1 MNTNDLPLY
10 SLNLG
15 QFKELLK
22 DLLTDIQVEN
32 VTANKAGKYTNQL
45 LKIDDL
51 CALFNVSKV
60 TIFAWIKKG
69 KLKATHIGTRLYFK
83 RKDIDELLNNSKV

>member
-10 SLNLG
+10 SLNIG

-22 DLLTDIQVEN
+22 EILTDIHADN
-32 VTANKAGKYTNQL
+32 FPTRKMDKYPNQL

-51 CALFNVSKV
+51 CAIFKVSKV

-69 KLKATHIGTRLYFK
+69 KLKATHVGTRLYFK
-83 RKDIDELLNNSKV
+83 AKDIDELLNNDTK

>member
-22 DLLTDIQVEN
+22 ELLKDIHGDN
-32 VTANKAGKYTNQL
+32 IPKMKGDKYPNQL

-51 CALFNVSKV
+51 CKLFNVSKV

-69 KLKATHIGTRLYFK
+69 KLKATHVGTRLYFK
-83 RKDIDELLNNSKV
+83 TKDIDELIKNNT

>member
-1 MNTNDLPLY
+1 MKTNELPLY

-15 QFKELLK
+15 QFKELVK
-22 DLLTDIQVEN
+22 ELLNDIQSDKNLNNSV
-32 VTANKAGKYTNQL
+32 GKEDDKL

-51 CALFNVSKV
+51 CTLFKVSKV

-69 KLKATHIGTRLYFK
+69 KLKAIHIGSRLYFK
-83 RKDIDELLNNSKV
+83 KRDIDVLLNNNKS